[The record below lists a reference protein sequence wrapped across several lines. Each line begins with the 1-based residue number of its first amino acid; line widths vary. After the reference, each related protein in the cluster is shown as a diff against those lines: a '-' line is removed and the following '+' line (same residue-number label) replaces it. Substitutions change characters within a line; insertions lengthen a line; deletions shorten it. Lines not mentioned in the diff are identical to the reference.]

1 MKKSMQ
7 SKLKVIILC
16 FMAIFIIVSL
26 PGCAPKVTVPVELSG
41 FSLVNVWNLMEK
53 AAGVQH
59 GGEHL
64 IALHLYAGA
73 DGTVSS
79 MDYSFFGWDSKGTS
93 KTYFVDMNPRGQ
105 IKWYSNVT
113 KDVFYQTQALP
124 VFTEIDKLGLSSIP
138 LGTAGMEMNIEF
150 QGGDVT
156 YSAEHVKISEL
167 NDGTLQPLKQV
178 DFRTETMWCTI
189 SVSSMFRDN
198 NDSGSVTRASST
210 NANGHFTAQIWFSS
224 GELAKAENVEY
235 LN

>member
-1 MKKSMQ
+1 
-7 SKLKVIILC
+7 
-16 FMAIFIIVSL
+16 MAIIMIISL

-41 FSLVNVWNLMEK
+41 FSLVNIWNLMEK
-53 AAGVQH
+53 ATGVQR
-59 GGEHL
+59 GAEQL
-64 IALHLYAGA
+64 ISLHLYAGA
-73 DGTVSS
+73 DGTISS

-93 KTYFVDMNPRGQ
+93 KTYFVDMNPKGQ
-105 IKWYSNVT
+105 IKLYSNVT
-113 KDVFYQTQALP
+113 KDVFFQTQTLL

-189 SVSSMFRDN
+189 SVSSMFKDI

-210 NANGHFTAQIWFSS
+210 DADGHFTTQIWFSS

>member
-1 MKKSMQ
+1 
-7 SKLKVIILC
+7 
-16 FMAIFIIVSL
+16 MAIFIIVSL

-53 AAGVQH
+53 AVGVQQ

-93 KTYFVDMNPRGQ
+93 KTYFVDMNPKGQ

-113 KDVFYQTQALP
+113 KDVFFQTQTLL

-150 QGGDVT
+150 QSGSIT
-156 YSAEHVKISEL
+156 YSADHLKIYEL
-167 NDGTLQPLKQV
+167 KDGTLQPLKQV
-178 DFRTETMWCTI
+178 DFRTDNMWCTV

-210 NANGHFTAQIWFSS
+210 DANGHFTAQIWFSS